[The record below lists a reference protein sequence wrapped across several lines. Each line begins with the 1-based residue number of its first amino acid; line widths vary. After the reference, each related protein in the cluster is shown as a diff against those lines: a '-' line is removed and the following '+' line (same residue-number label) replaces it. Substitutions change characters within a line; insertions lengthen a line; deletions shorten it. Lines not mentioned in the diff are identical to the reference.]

1 MLLSK
6 PFHKYDHDDFTNY
19 NNMAEIYRA
28 HPNQLPEIPKD
39 LAENS
44 GMLLEYEEE
53 KIETEEPNESEMKV

>member
-1 MLLSK
+1 
-6 PFHKYDHDDFTNY
+6 
-19 NNMAEIYRA
+19 MAEIYRA

-53 KIETEEPNESEMKV
+53 KIETEEPNESEMEV